1 MATSSPGVTAPPYC
15 DRTAPPPKIRV
26 RNLNFFYGRHQA
38 LFNNH
43 LDIPEGR
50 VTAIIGPSGCG
61 KSTHLRTYNR
71 IYELYPDQRAD
82 GEIWLDGHNLLSP
95 GTDVMQLRQRL
106 GMVFQRPVPFPLSIF
121 DNVAFGL
128 RGQRLPREEVADR
141 VEGALRK
148 AALWEEVKEVLHRPG
163 TCLSGGQ
170 QQRLCI
176 ARAVVM
182 EPEMLLM
189 DEPCSAIDPVAT
201 AKIEELILDLKGKYT
216 IIIVT
221 HNMQQAAR
229 ISDVTAYFYQG
240 RILTVG
246 PTVEIFREF
255 SLLEDVPSQERLEA
269 LLARAQET
277 QALLVS

>member
-1 MATSSPGVTAPPYC
+1 MDLSFPDATAPPYC
-15 DRTAPPPKIRV
+15 DQPAPPPKIRV

-43 LDIPEGR
+43 LDIAERR

-82 GEIWLDGHNLLSP
+82 GEIWLDGENLLSP
-95 GTDVMQLRQRL
+95 HTDVLRLRRSL

-128 RGQRLPREEVADR
+128 RQRRLPREELAGR
-141 VEGALRK
+141 VEEALKK
-148 AALWEEVKEVLHRPG
+148 AALWGEVMDVLHRPG
-163 TCLSGGQ
+163 TSLSGGQ

-182 EPEMLLM
+182 EPEVLLM

-201 AKIEELILDLKGKYT
+201 AKIEELILELKEKYT
-216 IIIVT
+216 IVIVT

-229 ISDVTAYFYQG
+229 ISDYTAYFFRG
-240 RILTVG
+240 RILKAG
-246 PTVEIFREF
+246 PTAEIFQEF
-255 SLLEDVPSQERLEA
+255 SLLEEVPTPQRLAA
-269 LLARAQET
+269 LLD
-277 QALLVS
+277 QAGEDQAPLVS